1 MCTPYI
7 HIMPQNKAS
16 KLWFVRITAPH
27 EYLRTKVEKMKEWID
42 LSYYAVGYHTGKKT
56 QKQHIHIV
64 LALSNELQQQ
74 SLNARCKKLFDVKG
88 SDYSSKIWDANF
100 KALSYLY
107 HEKDAVVEYHQ
118 FPITDEEMEEVKK
131 VSEVYNEI
139 VQTAKTKASTRIPDR
154 ILEEIELSR
163 EQWNIRRVT
172 SRIYEG
178 VRKGEWYSPG
188 PMMIRYVEEILLRQ
202 RVTGD
207 HDYLEF
213 LTDSF
218 CAKFCR

>member
-1 MCTPYI
+1 
-7 HIMPQNKAS
+7 MPQVKSS

-27 EYLRTKVEKMKEWID
+27 EYLSTKVELMKEWVD
-42 LSYYAVGYHTGKKT
+42 LSYYAVAYHTGKKT

-64 LALSNELQQQ
+64 LALSTELQQQ

-88 SDYSSKIWDANF
+88 ADYSSKIWDADF
-100 KALSYLY
+100 KVISYLY
-107 HEKDAVVEYHQ
+107 HEKDAKVEYHK
-118 FPITDEEMEEVKK
+118 FPITDEEISEAKR

-139 VQTAKTKASTRIPDR
+139 VTTAKTKASTRIPDR
-154 ILEEIELSR
+154 VLEEIDESR
-163 EQWNIRRVT
+163 TQWNVRRIA

-188 PMMIRYVEEILLRQ
+188 HMMTRYVEEILLRQ
-202 RVTGD
+202 KPQGD

-218 CAKFCR
+218 CAKFGR